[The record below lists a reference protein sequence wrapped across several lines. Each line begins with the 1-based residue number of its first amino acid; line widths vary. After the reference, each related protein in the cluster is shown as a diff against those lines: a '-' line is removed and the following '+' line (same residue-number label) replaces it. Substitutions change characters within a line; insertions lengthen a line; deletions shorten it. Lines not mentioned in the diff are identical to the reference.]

1 MLHLC
6 TWTYLSSFHIFKHLF
21 LLVCEYCVTVFLFV
35 CLFQNVLIVEVSWV
49 LMSYCT
55 SIKSHSQV
63 MIVCSFSNCVFAS
76 LAGRWWR
83 GRGVDLLNDLSVF
96 LQLHD
101 GSNYIAATLIG
112 TLPCNTQESLFLH
125 HWICSFYGF
134 INSHFQSCFAP
145 WRTMN
150 QMKSLIILHACSA
163 QWSHLQSRVTSQVLE
178 T

>member
-1 MLHLC
+1 MLRLC
-6 TWTYLSSFHIFKHLF
+6 TWTYLSSFHIVKHLF
-21 LLVCEYCVTVFLFV
+21 LLEREYCVTVFFFV

-55 SIKSHSQV
+55 SIKSHSHV
-63 MIVCSFSNCVFAS
+63 VIVCSFSNCAFTS

-96 LQLHD
+96 LQWHD

-112 TLPCNTQESLFLH
+112 TLPCHTQESLFLRH
-125 HWICSFYGF
+125 LICFFYGF
-134 INSHFQSCFAP
+134 ITP
-145 WRTMN
+145 
-150 QMKSLIILHACSA
+150 ILKVVLLLGG
-163 QWSHLQSRVTSQVLE
+163 QWIKWKVSSSRILAVPSEVISSPMLQVLE